1 VNHDTSTLVVV
12 NPVSAG
18 GQTMRRWP
26 QIRTAL
32 READID
38 IHAHLTTSRG
48 DATAV
53 TRREITGRS
62 SVRRVVAVGGD
73 GTLNEVVNGC
83 FDERGTPLVDGLT
96 VGLIPSGTGS
106 DIRRTLSLPTDPHA
120 AARLLAGG
128 TTRDID
134 VGRIVFADGSQRLF
148 ANVADCGLGGEVV
161 TRINRSG
168 QKRAGLR
175 GSAVFLGVSI
185 AELLS
190 FRNRDVLLTIDGV
203 TSRARVQQ
211 VVVANGRCFGGG
223 MRIAPGADPADGLL
237 DVVVVGDISRLG
249 ALLAVPRLFRGT
261 HLGLAA
267 VSSHRARSIGIATV
281 DGESPPRFDVD
292 GEQVG
297 SAPAEITVLP
307 QALRF
312 AAPALVC

>member
-1 VNHDTSTLVVV
+1 MSVNASTLVVV

-18 GQTMRRWP
+18 GQTARRWP
-26 QIRTAL
+26 RIRTAL
-32 READID
+32 REAGIE
-38 IHAHLTTSRG
+38 IHSHLTVSRG

-53 TRREITGRS
+53 TREEITRRR
-62 SVRRVVAVGGD
+62 VHRVVAVGGD

-83 FDERGTPLVDGLT
+83 FDERGVPLARNLT

-106 DIRRTLSLPTDPHA
+106 DLRRTLSLPTDPHA
-120 AARLLAGG
+120 AAHLLAGG
-128 TTRDID
+128 TTRTID
-134 VGRIVFADGSQRLF
+134 LGRIVFADGSQRLF
-148 ANVADCGLGGEVV
+148 TNVADCGLGGEVV
-161 TRINRSG
+161 TRINRSRH
-168 QKRAGLR
+168 KRAGLL
-175 GSAVFLGVSI
+175 GSAVFLGVSMT
-185 AELLS
+185 ELMS

-223 MRIAPGADPADGLL
+223 MRIAPTADPADGLL
-237 DVVVVGDISRLG
+237 EVIVVGDISRFG
-249 ALLAVPRLFRGT
+249 ALRAVPRLFRGT
-261 HLGLAA
+261 HLSLPA
-267 VSSHRARSIGIATV
+267 VSSHRVRSIGIAV
-281 DGESPPRFDVD
+281 VEGEIPPRFDVD

>member
-1 VNHDTSTLVVV
+1 MTIDTSTLVVV

-18 GQTMRRWP
+18 GQTLRRWP

-32 READID
+32 REAGIE
-38 IHAHLTTSRG
+38 IHSHLTTGRG

-53 TRREITGRS
+53 TRRELTGKAP
-62 SVRRVVAVGGD
+62 VRRVVAVGGD

-83 FDERGTPLVDGLT
+83 FDERGAPLARDLT

-106 DIRRTLSLPTDPHA
+106 DIRRTLGLPTDPHA

-128 TTRDID
+128 TTRTID
-134 VGRIVFADGSQRLF
+134 VGRIVFADGSHRLF

-161 TRINRSG
+161 TRINRSR
-168 QKRAGLR
+168 QKRAGLL
-175 GSAVFLGVSI
+175 GSAAFLGVSVT
-185 AELLS
+185 ELMS

-203 TSRARVQQ
+203 TTRQRVQQ
-211 VVVANGRCFGGG
+211 VVIANGRCFGGG

-237 DVVVVGDISRLG
+237 DVVVVGDISRFG

-267 VSSHRARSIGIATV
+267 VSSHRARSIGIAV
-281 DGESPPRFDVD
+281 ADGESPPRFDVD

-312 AAPALVC
+312 AAPPLVC

>member
-1 VNHDTSTLVVV
+1 VIANNSTLVVV

-18 GQTMRRWP
+18 GQTARRWP
-26 QIRTAL
+26 RIRTAL
-32 READID
+32 REAGIE
-38 IHAHLTTSRG
+38 IHAHLTVSRG

-53 TRREITGRS
+53 TREEITR
-62 SVRRVVAVGGD
+62 RRVHRVVVVGGD

-83 FDERGTPLVDGLT
+83 FDERGVPLAHNLT

-106 DIRRTLSLPTDPHA
+106 DLRRTLSLPTDPHA
-120 AARLLAGG
+120 AAHLLAGG
-128 TTRDID
+128 TTRTID
-134 VGRIVFADGSQRLF
+134 LGRIVFADGSQRLF
-148 ANVADCGLGGEVV
+148 TNVADCGLGGEVV
-161 TRINRSG
+161 TRINRSR
-168 QKRAGLR
+168 QKRAGLL
-175 GSAVFLGVSI
+175 GSAVFLGVSMT
-185 AELLS
+185 ELMS

-223 MRIAPGADPADGLL
+223 MRIAPTADPADGLL
-237 DVVVVGDISRLG
+237 DVVVVGDISRFG
-249 ALLAVPRLFRGT
+249 AFRAVPRLFRGT
-261 HLGLAA
+261 HLSLPA
-267 VSSHRARSIGIATV
+267 VSSHRVRSIGIAVV

>member
-1 VNHDTSTLVVV
+1 VTTNNSTLVVV

-18 GQTMRRWP
+18 GQTARRWP
-26 QIRTAL
+26 RIRTAL
-32 READID
+32 REAGIE

-53 TRREITGRS
+53 TRREITRP

-83 FDERGTPLVDGLT
+83 FDERGAPLAGRVT

-106 DIRRTLSLPTDPHA
+106 DIRRTLALPTDPAA
-120 AARLLAGG
+120 AARLLAAG
-128 TTRDID
+128 TTRTID
-134 VGRIVFADGSQRLF
+134 LGRIDFPDGTHRLF
-148 ANVADCGLGGEVV
+148 VNVADCGLGGEVV
-161 TRINRSG
+161 TRVNRSAE
-168 QKRAGLR
+168 KRGGLL
-175 GSAVFLGVSI
+175 GTAVFLGVSI
-185 AELLS
+185 SELMS

-223 MRIAPGADPADGLL
+223 MRIAPTADPADGLL
-237 DVVVVGDISRLG
+237 DVVVVGDISRFA
-249 ALLAVPRLFRGT
+249 ALRAVPRLFRGT
-261 HLGLAA
+261 HLSLPA
-267 VSSHRARSIGIATV
+267 VSSHRVRSIGIAV
-281 DGESPPRFDVD
+281 AEGEIPPRFDVD

>member
-1 VNHDTSTLVVV
+1 VTVNTSTLVVV

-32 READID
+32 REAGID

-53 TRREITGRS
+53 TRREITGTA

-83 FDERGTPLVDGLT
+83 FDEGGTPLAGGLT

-106 DIRRTLSLPTDPHA
+106 DVRRTLGLPTDPRA

-128 TTRDID
+128 TTRSID

-175 GSAVFLGVSI
+175 GSAVFLGVSVT
-185 AELLS
+185 ELVR

-237 DVVVVGDISRLG
+237 DVVVVGDISRFG
-249 ALLAVPRLFRGT
+249 ALLSVPRLFRGT
-261 HLGLAA
+261 HLGLATI
-267 VSSHRARSIGIATV
+267 SSHRARSIGIAAAE
-281 DGESPPRFDVD
+281 GESPPRFDVD

>member
-1 VNHDTSTLVVV
+1 VTAAPGTLVLV

-18 GQTMRRWP
+18 GRTMHRWP
-26 QIRTAL
+26 GIRAAL
-32 READID
+32 REAGID
-38 IHAHLTTSRG
+38 IHAHLTLGPG
-48 DATAV
+48 DATLV
-53 TRREITGRS
+53 TRRAITRDGI
-62 SVRRVVAVGGD
+62 RRVVAVGGD

-83 FDERGTPLVDGLT
+83 FDERGAPLARDLT

-106 DIRRTLSLPTDPHA
+106 DIRRTLGLPTDPHA

-128 TTRDID
+128 TTRTID
-134 VGRIVFADGSQRLF
+134 VGRIVFADGSHRLF

-161 TRINRSG
+161 TRINRSR
-168 QKRAGLR
+168 QKRAGLL
-175 GSAVFLGVSI
+175 GSAAFLGVSVT
-185 AELLS
+185 ELMS

-203 TSRARVQQ
+203 TTRQRVQQ
-211 VVVANGRCFGGG
+211 VVIANGRCFGGG

-237 DVVVVGDISRLG
+237 DVVVVGDISRFG

-267 VSSHRARSIGIATV
+267 VSSHRARSIGIAV
-281 DGESPPRFDVD
+281 ADGESPPRFDVD

-312 AAPALVC
+312 AAPPLVC

>member
-1 VNHDTSTLVVV
+1 VTANPSTLVVV

-32 READID
+32 REAGID

-53 TRREITGRS
+53 TRREITRL

-83 FDERGTPLVDGLT
+83 FDARGAPLARGLT

-106 DIRRTLSLPTDPHA
+106 DIRRTLGLPTDPHA

-128 TTRDID
+128 TTRVID
-134 VGRIVFADGSQRLF
+134 LGRIVFADGSHRLF

-161 TRINRSG
+161 TRISRSH
-168 QKRAGLR
+168 QKRAGLL
-175 GSAVFLGVSI
+175 GSAVFLGISI
-185 AELLS
+185 TELMS
-190 FRNRDVLLTIDGV
+190 YRNRDVLLTIDGV
-203 TSRARVQQ
+203 TTRQRVQQ
-211 VVVANGRCFGGG
+211 VVFANGRCFGGG
-223 MRIAPGADPADGLL
+223 MRIAPAADPADGLL

-249 ALLAVPRLFRGT
+249 ALRAVPRLFRGT
-261 HLGLAA
+261 HLGLPT
-267 VSSHRARSIGIATV
+267 VSFRRVRSIGIAAAE
-281 DGESPPRFDVD
+281 GESPPRFDVD

-307 QALRF
+307 RALRF
-312 AAPALVC
+312 AAP

>member
-1 VNHDTSTLVVV
+1 VTINTSTLVVV

-18 GQTMRRWP
+18 GKTMLRWP

-32 READID
+32 RAAGIE

-48 DATAV
+48 DATVV
-53 TRREITGRS
+53 TRREITGKA

-83 FDERGTPLVDGLT
+83 FDERGVPLVRELT

-120 AARLLAGG
+120 AAHLLAVG
-128 TTRDID
+128 TTRTID

-161 TRINRSG
+161 TRINRSR
-168 QKRAGLR
+168 QKRAGLL
-175 GSAVFLGVSI
+175 GSAVFLRVSI
-185 AELLS
+185 SELMS

-203 TSRARVQQ
+203 TSRERVQQ

-249 ALLAVPRLFRGT
+249 ALWAVPRLFRGT
-261 HLGLAA
+261 HLGLPA
-267 VSSHRARSIGIATV
+267 VSSHRVRSIGIAV
-281 DGESPPRFDVD
+281 AEGESPPRFDVD

>member
-1 VNHDTSTLVVV
+1 MTISTSTLVVV

-18 GQTMRRWP
+18 GKTMRRWP

-32 READID
+32 REAGID

-48 DATAV
+48 DATVV
-53 TRREITGRS
+53 TRREITGKA

-83 FDERGTPLVDGLT
+83 FDERGVPLVRELT

-120 AARLLAGG
+120 AAHLLAAG
-128 TTRDID
+128 TTRTID

-168 QKRAGLR
+168 QKRAGLL
-175 GSAVFLGVSI
+175 GSAVFLRVSI
-185 AELLS
+185 SELMS

-203 TSRARVQQ
+203 TSRERVQQ

-237 DVVVVGDISRLG
+237 DVVVVGDISRFG
-249 ALLAVPRLFRGT
+249 ALRAVPRLFRGT

-267 VSSHRARSIGIATV
+267 ISSHRVCSIGIAV
-281 DGESPPRFDVD
+281 ADGESPPLFDVD